1 LQEKIKKIETRIRCL
16 EQNPVVGGYL
26 SLLDKLE
33 EVDSDRI
40 LQWKNVDMVMSAY
53 YLYQNEIDKTNGIM
67 VCLGTFKMSNELD
80 IVHGPS
86 SITVSYDS
94 EDAEFRNYVDL
105 EKSITEFFSVPISLY
120 EEFEKK
126 HTVIFPPVY
135 SPESYFYHLQ
145 KEFLND
151 AVSFGQEQAVQN
163 VLIKCFNK

>member
-1 LQEKIKKIETRIRCL
+1 M
-16 EQNPVVGGYL
+16 EQNPVVGEYL

-33 EVDSDRI
+33 EVDSDRV

-53 YLYQNEIDKTNGIM
+53 YLYQNGIDETNGIM

-105 EKSITEFFSVPISLY
+105 EKSMTDFFSVPISLCK
-120 EEFEKK
+120 EFEEK

-135 SPESYFYHLQ
+135 SPESYFFHLQ

-151 AVSFGQEQAVQN
+151 AISNGQDQAVHN
-163 VLIKCFNK
+163 VLTKCGKKYNFLLFFFLFHIV